1 MGFWEE
7 QGQAGGDGV
16 PFLTSQ
22 EKDALV
28 AEGTPITIVAVSGLV
43 PDAKFGGERYIV
55 TFEVDGEDGPSKYGF
70 KAGEVD
76 SRDRN
81 LVAMKSYLENGGDP
95 VVAKLAPA
103 GRGVTIT
110 AA

>member
-16 PFLTSQ
+16 RFLSSD
-22 EKDALV
+22 EKDQLV
-28 AEGTPITIVAVSGLV
+28 DEGTPITILAVSGLV

-55 TFEVDGEDGPSKYGF
+55 TFSTNGDEPVKYGF

-81 LVAMKSYLENGGDP
+81 LVGIKAYLEAGNAP